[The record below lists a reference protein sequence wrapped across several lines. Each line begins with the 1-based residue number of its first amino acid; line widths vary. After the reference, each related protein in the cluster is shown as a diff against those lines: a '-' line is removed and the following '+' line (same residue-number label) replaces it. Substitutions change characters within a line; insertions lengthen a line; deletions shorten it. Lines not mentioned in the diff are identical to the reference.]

1 MPEEDRLAFN
11 STFKAPKKPMNK
23 ISKKRAAF
31 YKDTYA
37 PLRDS
42 LVGGKC
48 QASIPDVCTGT
59 SAHLHEI
66 LSRGRAGGLQA
77 ALRDGSVIPVC
88 DRCNGWISEHP
99 LKAKSLGLLRSN
111 KKN

>member
-1 MPEEDRLAFN
+1 MPDEDRLAFN

-48 QASIPDVCTGT
+48 EAAIPGVCTGT
-59 SAHLHEI
+59 SEHLHEI
-66 LSRGRAGGLQA
+66 LSRGRAGGLEA
-77 ALRDGSVIPVC
+77 ALRKGSVIPVC
-88 DRCNGWISEHP
+88 DRCNGWISENP
-99 LKAKSLGLLRSN
+99 LKAKSLGLLESN
-111 KKN
+111 KNN